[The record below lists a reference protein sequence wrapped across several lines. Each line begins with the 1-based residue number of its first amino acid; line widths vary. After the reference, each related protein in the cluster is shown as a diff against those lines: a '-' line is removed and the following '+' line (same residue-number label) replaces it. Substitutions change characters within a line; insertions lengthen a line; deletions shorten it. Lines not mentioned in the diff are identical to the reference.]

1 MVAPPTT
8 TAIGMSAHRGYAFL
22 RSPDRLA

>member
-8 TAIGMSAHRGYAFL
+8 IAIGMSAHRDYAIL
-22 RSPDRLA
+22 RSLDRLA